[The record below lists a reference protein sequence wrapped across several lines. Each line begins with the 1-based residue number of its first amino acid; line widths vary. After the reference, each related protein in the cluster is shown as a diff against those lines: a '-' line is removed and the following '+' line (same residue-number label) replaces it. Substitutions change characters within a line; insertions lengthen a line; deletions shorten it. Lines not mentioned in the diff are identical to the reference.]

1 MSRFFIHIAYN
12 GTRYHGW
19 QSQPNAV
26 TVQATIEKALST
38 LLQTP
43 TAIIGAGRTDA
54 GVHAKEMYAH
64 LDIEV
69 YFERKG
75 LVNKL
80 NSLLPKDIMIYDIL
94 PVHDEAHARFDAT
107 SRSYEYKIHTYK
119 DIFTDDM
126 SWQFDLPLDIEKMNE
141 AAKILLEYN
150 DFQCF
155 SKTHTDVHTFNC
167 IISQAHWEKNEQSYI
182 FHITADR
189 FLRNMVRAI
198 VGTLIQIGLGK
209 KEVVEMHDIIQSKN
223 RSRAGFSVPAKGLY
237 LTEIVYP
244 YLKKLI

>member
-94 PVHDEAHARFDAT
+94 PVHNEAHARFDAT

-244 YLKKLI
+244 YLKN

>member
-126 SWQFDLPLDIEKMNE
+126 SWQFDLPLDIEKMNQ

-150 DFQCF
+150 DFECF

-244 YLKKLI
+244 YLKN

>member
-150 DFQCF
+150 DFECF

-244 YLKKLI
+244 YLKN

>member
-1 MSRFFIHIAYN
+1 MSRFFLHIAYN

-19 QSQPNAV
+19 QSQPNAL

-43 TAIIGAGRTDA
+43 MAIIGAGRTDA

-64 LDIEV
+64 LDIEF
-69 YFERKG
+69 YFEREV
-75 LVNKL
+75 LVQKL
-80 NSLLPKDIMIYDIL
+80 NSILPKDIVIYDIL

-107 SRSYEYKIHTYK
+107 SRSYEYKIHTGK
-119 DIFTDDM
+119 DIFIDDM
-126 SWQFDLPLDIEKMNE
+126 SWQFNLPLDTEKMNE
-141 AAKILLEYN
+141 AARILLEYT
-150 DFQCF
+150 DFECF

-167 IISQAHWEKNEQSYI
+167 IITKAHWEKNERSYT

-244 YLKKLI
+244 YLKN

>member
-1 MSRFFIHIAYN
+1 MAYN

-64 LDIEV
+64 FDVENHIEREV
-69 YFERKG
+69 
-75 LVNKL
+75 LVQKL
-80 NSLLPKDIMIYDIL
+80 NSLLPKDIVIYDII
-94 PVHDEAHARFDAT
+94 PIHEEAHARFDAS
-107 SRSYEYKIHTYK
+107 SRSYEYKIHTGK
-119 DIFTDDM
+119 DIFIDDM
-126 SWQFDLPLDIEKMNE
+126 SWQFNLPLDIEKMNE
-141 AAKILLEYN
+141 AAKILLEYT
-150 DFQCF
+150 DFECF

-167 IISQAHWEKNEQSYI
+167 IISQAHWEKKDQSYT

-244 YLKKLI
+244 YLKN

>member
-94 PVHDEAHARFDAT
+94 PVHNEAHARFDAT

-150 DFQCF
+150 DFECF

-244 YLKKLI
+244 YLKN

>member
-26 TVQATIEKALST
+26 TIQATIEKALST

-75 LVNKL
+75 LVKKL

-94 PVHDEAHARFDAT
+94 PVHNQAHARFDAT

-150 DFQCF
+150 DFECF

-244 YLKKLI
+244 YLKN